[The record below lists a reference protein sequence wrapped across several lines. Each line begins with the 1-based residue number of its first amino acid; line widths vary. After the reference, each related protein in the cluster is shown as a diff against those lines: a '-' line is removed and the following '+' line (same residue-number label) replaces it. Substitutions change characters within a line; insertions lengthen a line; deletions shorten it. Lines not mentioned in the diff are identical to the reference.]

1 MKKYLSKSSFL
12 LFLIVFLSFGCSQNQ
27 PGSNM
32 SWTLGP
38 FIKADSINPIIG
50 PVDSLSFMDPV
61 REALVRWEA
70 KDVFNPAAVVRDEKI
85 YLLYRAEDSIGKPA
99 GTSRIGLAVSNNGLT
114 FHRYPKPVL
123 YPENDMYK
131 EYEWEGGCEDPRVV
145 QDDSGTYYMT
155 YTAYNG
161 KKARL
166 FVATSKDLVNWTKHG
181 SAFSKAYDGKY
192 FHVDSKSGA
201 IVCRLMGDR
210 FIATKINS
218 KYCMYFGDTD
228 IFLAYSE
235 DLINWTPVEKS
246 KEEISNIID
255 NPDGKADLL
264 PALQPRKGKFDSEL
278 VESGPYAM
286 ITKKG
291 ILLIYNSRNRKDYGD
306 TTLPAGAYSAGQA
319 LFNANNPGKLIA
331 RTQNSFIK
339 PDKPYEITGQ
349 VNNVCFVEGLAHYK
363 GKWFLYYGTADTKI
377 AVAVY
382 TPKN

>member
-12 LFLIVFLSFGCSQNQ
+12 LFLIVLLSFGCSQNQ
-27 PGSNM
+27 PGSNK

-38 FIKADSINPIIG
+38 FIKADSVNPIMG

-61 REALVRWEA
+61 RKALVKWEA
-70 KDVFNPAAVVRDEKI
+70 KDVFNPAAIVRDEKI

-99 GTSRIGLAVSNNGLT
+99 GTSRVGLAVSNNGLT

-166 FVATSKDLVNWTKHG
+166 FIATSKDLVNWTKLG

-218 KYCMYFGDTD
+218 KYWMYFGDTD
-228 IFLAYSE
+228 IFLSYSE

-278 VESGPYAM
+278 VESGPFAM

-291 ILLIYNSRNRKDYGD
+291 ILLIYNSRNSKDYGD

-319 LFNANNPGKLIA
+319 LFDVNNPEKLIV

>member
-1 MKKYLSKSSFL
+1 MKEYLSKSSFL
-12 LFLIVFLSFGCSQNQ
+12 LFLTVFLSFGCSQNQ
-27 PGSNM
+27 PGSNK

-38 FIKADSINPIIG
+38 FIKADSVNPIMG

-61 REALVRWEA
+61 RKALVKWGA
-70 KDVFNPAAVVRDEKI
+70 KDVFNPAAIVRDEKI

-99 GTSRIGLAVSNNGLT
+99 GTSRIGLAMSNNGLT

-145 QDDSGTYYMT
+145 QDVSGTYYMT

-166 FVATSKDLVNWTKHG
+166 FIATSKDLVNWTKLG

-201 IVCRLMGDR
+201 IVCRLVGDK
-210 FIATKINS
+210 FIATKINR
-218 KYCMYFGDTD
+218 KYWMYFGDTD
-228 IFLAYSE
+228 IFLAYSD

-278 VESGPYAM
+278 VEPGPFAM

-291 ILLIYNSRNRKDYGD
+291 ILLIYNSRNRKESGD
-306 TTLPAGAYSAGQA
+306 TSLPAGAYSAGQA
-319 LFNANNPGKLIA
+319 LFDVNNPEKLIA

-382 TPKN
+382 TSKN